1 MRTVADTSFVVAL
14 ADENDPHHQRCLAVY
29 EQVRVNYLPQTT
41 LAEVGYLLRRAGGNP
56 MTARFLRLL
65 PHRKYK
71 LHPLDNDDLERTA
84 HILEHYAD
92 SRVDFVDATVA
103 AVADNQEIIT
113 ILTLDRRDFQIMRPN
128 HAPHF
133 EILPALNT

>member
-1 MRTVADTSFVVAL
+1 
-14 ADENDPHHQRCLAVY
+14 
-29 EQVRVNYLPQTT
+29 
-41 LAEVGYLLRRAGGNP
+41 
-56 MTARFLRLL
+56 MTAQFLRLL

-71 LHPLDNDDLERTA
+71 LYALDENDLDRTAQILER
-84 HILEHYAD
+84 YAD

-103 AVADNQEIIT
+103 AVADNRQITT
-113 ILTLDRRDFQIMRPN
+113 ILTLDRRDFQIVRPK